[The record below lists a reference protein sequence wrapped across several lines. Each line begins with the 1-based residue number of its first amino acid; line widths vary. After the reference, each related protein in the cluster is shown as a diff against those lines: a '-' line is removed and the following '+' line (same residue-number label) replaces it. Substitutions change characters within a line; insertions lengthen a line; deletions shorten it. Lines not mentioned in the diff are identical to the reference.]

1 MAEVLKFVTSIT
13 SPTTRLDLNDGVTW
27 KVLLGGTSFHPPEL
41 KKNRVGSYLTN
52 GEKITASS
60 FSNRFCVLSLEL
72 NATAG
77 DSIATAVHNLL
88 VEVMRERNVL
98 MWQPHGA
105 TSPVYYHTYQA
116 SPRVI
121 DDILRAKKRI
131 VIELE
136 ASPFAYGG
144 RVSLGNFTVD
154 ADPAGSTNPT
164 YVSLSSSAVP
174 GDVPTPLFMKV
185 TASDAIKSGRATMAV
200 AIRAGGTPTAAPQF
214 FQAESMSLASNTAT
228 QANSSA
234 WSGSSSNR
242 VRASSLTTSFVVRS
256 TLSSLYPATPSVD
269 VAGTYR
275 VWLRGAQTVGT
286 DEIRGRLEW
295 SGDGTNWVAGS
306 EEIFPANGSTVTRW
320 WDLGLVQFPI
330 GRLPRTD
337 GLSGA
342 SVAVSG
348 LRFRLALTRT
358 FGSGNFDYDVFKFM
372 PADQS
377 TLYVEFPGTSG
388 PTDFIVDGFAPSA
401 YGRDSSGNVVSTEI
415 IGLHGGP
422 PMLHPNVANLVHIIP
437 DVGGTAT
444 AGSALPS
451 TLATELYCWP
461 AFIRERT
468 A

>member
-1 MAEVLKFVTSIT
+1 MAEVLKFVNSIT
-13 SPTTRLDLNDGVTW
+13 SPTTRLDLNDGTTW
-27 KVLLGGTSFHPPEL
+27 NVLLSGTSFHPPEL
-41 KKNRVGSYLTN
+41 KKNRVGSYLTD
-52 GEKITASS
+52 GERITASS
-60 FSNRFCVLSLEL
+60 FTNRFCILSLEL
-72 NATAG
+72 NASAG
-77 DSIATAVHNLL
+77 DSIATAIHNLL

-131 VIELE
+131 VLELE
-136 ASPFAYGG
+136 AAPFAYGG
-144 RVSLGNFTVD
+144 RLSLGNFTID

-164 YVSLSSSAVP
+164 YIDLNSSAVP

-185 TASDAIKSGRATMAV
+185 TASDAIKAGRATMAV
-200 AIRAGGTPTAAPQF
+200 AVRAGGTPSAAPQF

-228 QANSSA
+228 QTNSSA

-256 TLSSLYPATPSVD
+256 TLSSLYPSSPSVD

-275 VWLRGAQTVGT
+275 VWLRGAQTVGG

-295 SGDGTNWVAGS
+295 SGDGTNWIPGS
-306 EEIFPANGSTVTRW
+306 EEIFPANGSTVPRW

-330 GRLPRTD
+330 GRLITSD

-342 SVAVSG
+342 APAVSG

-372 PADQS
+372 PADQAS
-377 TLYVEFPGTSG
+377 LYVEFPGTSG
-388 PTDFIVDGFAPSA
+388 PTDIIVDGFAPTA

-422 PMLHPNVANLVHIIP
+422 PLLRPNVANRVHIIP

-444 AGSALPS
+444 SGSPLPS